1 MSFFEKDPEYEPL
14 TAGEEEE
21 LGLPHPYAA
30 SKFEDT
36 PADKPAILWTLF
48 IIAFLCIANFVLYPA
63 TVSRTALY
71 YQDENLPIIQSSP
84 GLDQLSVGVTKYMF
98 AEPTRIAR
106 VDSKAESALFTDSRM
121 VTISSQVSLIFSFRA
136 PFSVLIVQFYR
147 TTH

>member
-14 TAGEEEE
+14 NAGEEE
-21 LGLPHPYAA
+21 LGLPLPYAA

-36 PADKPAILWTLF
+36 HADKPAILWTLF
-48 IIAFLCIANFVLYPA
+48 IIAFLCIANFILYPA

-71 YQDENLPIIQSSP
+71 YQDDNLPIIQSSP
-84 GLDQLSVGVTKYMF
+84 GLDQLSVGVTKYNF

-121 VTISSQVSLIFSFRA
+121 VTISSQVSLVLSYRA
-136 PFSVLIVQFYR
+136 INYTDRSI
-147 TTH
+147 